1 MEGLMRLRALAL
13 PAAVLAAPLTAAQA
27 PDPAPPPVSVAAPVP
42 GAGSAQVRLQFRQGV
57 SVEGTDL
64 PPGFLRKGAKPGL
77 WVDFNDLSPDGKR
90 WALVALFPQDR
101 WGRDR
106 VTHVVTYPALESVWL
121 MSALF
126 TGHGQNYDKVMAA
139 NPGLPEK
146 LVAGDAWSFPPEL
159 LLKDFGG
166 QGNGRPDRSQP
177 EDELDDEARTTAYR
191 ALLSYDRDAQGP
203 YAAYHIRKGEA
214 LYSSVVLRY
223 TDRVDPKDVTELAL
237 AIARRS
243 GIADIRGI
251 QPGQLVKIPLDA
263 LADPFQPEGTK
274 GLAEEQEVRAEV
286 RRTARVDAGP
296 RLKGVRIVLDAGHGG
311 IDKGAMAHGLWESD
325 YVYDIT
331 VRTLR
336 LLQEETDAEVTSTIR
351 YPGLGFEARDR
362 IRKPSSEA
370 EILTTPPF
378 ANDGESPN
386 ATSVHLRWVLANDQF
401 QAFEARRG
409 DPRKTLFI
417 SFHADSLHPDARG
430 TMVYVPGAALV
441 PSRFFLAP
449 TRTAG
454 VREARRGSMVL
465 FKGKDKLLSE
475 ARSRQFAEAL
485 LKALSREDVPIHTDR
500 AIRNVIHRNGGSW
513 IPAVLRYNEASTK
526 VLIETANLMNP
537 SDARN
542 LQDPE
547 FRQRF
552 AEAVV
557 RAIRAYFGK

>member
-13 PAAVLAAPLTAAQA
+13 MAAVLAAPAGLAAQA
-27 PDPAPPPVSVAAPVP
+27 SDPVPPPVSVSALVP

-64 PPGFLRKGAKPGL
+64 PPGFLRKGVKPGL

-90 WALVALFPQDR
+90 WALVALFPRDR

-146 LVAGDAWSFPPEL
+146 LAAGDAWSFPPEL

-191 ALLSYDRDAQGP
+191 ALLSYDRDAGGP

-263 LADPFQPEGTK
+263 LADPFQPE
-274 GLAEEQEVRAEV
+274 
-286 RRTARVDAGP
+286 
-296 RLKGVRIVLDAGHGG
+296 
-311 IDKGAMAHGLWESD
+311 
-325 YVYDIT
+325 
-331 VRTLR
+331 
-336 LLQEETDAEVTSTIR
+336 
-351 YPGLGFEARDR
+351 
-362 IRKPSSEA
+362 
-370 EILTTPPF
+370 
-378 ANDGESPN
+378 
-386 ATSVHLRWVLANDQF
+386 
-401 QAFEARRG
+401 
-409 DPRKTLFI
+409 
-417 SFHADSLHPDARG
+417 
-430 TMVYVPGAALV
+430 
-441 PSRFFLAP
+441 
-449 TRTAG
+449 
-454 VREARRGSMVL
+454 
-465 FKGKDKLLSE
+465 
-475 ARSRQFAEAL
+475 
-485 LKALSREDVPIHTDR
+485 
-500 AIRNVIHRNGGSW
+500 
-513 IPAVLRYNEASTK
+513 
-526 VLIETANLMNP
+526 
-537 SDARN
+537 
-542 LQDPE
+542 
-547 FRQRF
+547 
-552 AEAVV
+552 
-557 RAIRAYFGK
+557 